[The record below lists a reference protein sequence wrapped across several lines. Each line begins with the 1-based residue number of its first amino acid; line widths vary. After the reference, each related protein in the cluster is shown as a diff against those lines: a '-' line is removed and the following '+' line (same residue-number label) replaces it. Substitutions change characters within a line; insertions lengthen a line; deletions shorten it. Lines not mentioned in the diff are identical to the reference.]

1 MSWFSACGW
10 FTFNDAQNSLR
21 TSKSYLTYAGA
32 SAWLADHTPFGE
44 RVFQTDWD
52 DFPRLFF
59 YNSHNTYLV
68 GLDPTY
74 LSLQNPALY
83 EQWVAVTRGKVAL
96 PSTSILEDFG
106 ARYILT
112 DLQHTEFLEQA
123 ALDPALEEV
132 YRDHD
137 AVIFKIDDSMRL
149 SVHLRHVRISAF
161 YSQ

>member
-1 MSWFSACGW
+1 MLVLGVVVFTGGW
-10 FTFNDAQNSLR
+10 FTFNDAQTSLR
-21 TSKSYLTYAGA
+21 TSKSYLTYSGA
-32 SAWLADHTPFGE
+32 SVWLADHTPFGE

-112 DLQHTEFLEQA
+112 DLQHTDFLEQT

-137 AVIFKIDDSMRL
+137 AVIIKIVDPTS
-149 SVHLRHVRISAF
+149 
-161 YSQ
+161 